1 MFFLF
6 TDILVY
12 ARIIAK
18 NRYLLRRT
26 LQLSQTRFEDISL
39 KKFFSFQIL
48 IKPFYFSFSDSREE
62 KTAFKI
68 HNKEKSFVVC
78 SETYEEKMSW
88 ILALED
94 TLTRYQVKNSR
105 LTTSL
110 NISMENL
117 EDSSEA
123 PVWVPDRSVQQC
135 LICSDAFTIIK
146 RRVNQTIRIQFRDL
160 KKTFFFSFQ
169 HHCRSCGLLVCGN
182 CSSNKLVLP
191 NLGKTPVRVCTTCFE
206 NKKASSLI

>member
-1 MFFLF
+1 M
-6 TDILVY
+6 
-12 ARIIAK
+12 
-18 NRYLLRRT
+18 
-26 LQLSQTRFEDISL
+26 
-39 KKFFSFQIL
+39 
-48 IKPFYFSFSDSREE
+48 
-62 KTAFKI
+62 
-68 HNKEKSFVVC
+68 C

-146 RRVNQTIRIQFRDL
+146 RRVNQTIRI
-160 KKTFFFSFQ
+160 
-169 HHCRSCGLLVCGN
+169 
-182 CSSNKLVLP
+182 
-191 NLGKTPVRVCTTCFE
+191 
-206 NKKASSLI
+206 